1 MSGSSNNQ
9 PAGKPFG
16 IVVNLPQN
24 DPMAAP
30 HLLGDAWS
38 GERWF
43 ESAEE
48 RDRVYNSMLKN
59 PGNYRKG
66 DRPSMQLSKIDP
78 S

>member
-1 MSGSSNNQ
+1 MS
-9 PAGKPFG
+9 
-16 IVVNLPQN
+16 
-24 DPMAAP
+24 AP
-30 HLLGDAWS
+30 HLLGDEWS

-48 RDRVYNSMLKN
+48 RDRVYSSMLKN